1 MGYKY
6 ILKAER
12 QVLEFF
18 IYLVTV
24 AITPGPNT
32 ISSMANAAEK
42 GLKGVTFNVGMLI
55 GITFISTLS
64 YLLISTLS
72 KYIPILSLL
81 LQILGIAYL
90 VYLGI
95 RMMKKRGNAKHKT
108 GTFIDGMVMQL
119 MNVKVL
125 MLCVT
130 AISEY
135 ILPVAINSGEKWLR
149 VYMIPFTCFLC
160 GLLWAVAGTALKG
173 IYEKR
178 RKTFDYFFAFTL
190 FILAFINIIKLF
202 P

>member
-1 MGYKY
+1 M
-6 ILKAER
+6 
-12 QVLEFF
+12 LEFF

-55 GITFISTLS
+55 GIAFISTLS

-149 VYMIPFTCFLC
+149 VYMIPLTCFLC
-160 GLLWAVAGTALKG
+160 GLLWAVAGATFKG

-190 FILAFINIIKLF
+190 FILAFINILKLF